1 MIFGSEIY
9 LIDKKIKEIS
19 NKNKDA
25 DIVKVDASIKGFNYK
40 QILESCMDV
49 GLFASRSV
57 VLVKD
62 PLFLKKKI
70 EDKNI

>member
-1 MIFGSEIY
+1 MIYLIFGSEIY

-40 QILESCMDV
+40 QIL
-49 GLFASRSV
+49 
-57 VLVKD
+57 
-62 PLFLKKKI
+62 
-70 EDKNI
+70 